1 MTDLER
7 DLINAFG
14 WLLYPV
20 PLLPLLFS
28 LVAAWTTA
36 AGVRH
41 HRRREAAAAPTLSF
55 RLGFGY
61 LALVLDLLVVLF
73 CAAFAWAWALWT
85 AMWLAVPATVTAV
98 ALFQLQKART
108 RLPASLEPWP

>member
-14 WLLYPV
+14 WLLYPI
-20 PLLPLLFS
+20 PILPLLLS
-28 LVAAWTTA
+28 LIAAWTTV

-41 HRRREAAAAPTLSF
+41 HRRRDARAAPALPF

-61 LALVLDLLVVLF
+61 LVLGLDLLAVLF

-85 AMWLAVPATVTAV
+85 AMWLALPATVTAV
-98 ALFQLQKART
+98 ALFILQKARAEP
-108 RLPASLEPWP
+108 PASLEPWP

>member
-41 HRRREAAAAPTLSF
+41 HRRREAAASPTLSF

-61 LALVLDLLVVLF
+61 LALGLDLLAVLF

-85 AMWLAVPATVTAV
+85 TMWLAVPAAVTAV
-98 ALFQLQKART
+98 ALFLLQKART
-108 RLPASLEPWP
+108 ELTASGELSP